1 MNEEIIYRQLN
12 EREIEPSL
20 FRDFERRQVVN
31 LCWRRMNGRWV
42 IRKDPFVDQWSAE
55 DYEFLIQCLRR
66 TVKFGGVVYAAFKEG
81 ACKGFASAEGE
92 RIGES
97 AEYVDLTS
105 LHVSEEMRRQ
115 GIGRNLFFQS
125 ADWASAQGAEKL
137 YISSHS
143 AIETQAFYRSIGC
156 VDAVY
161 LHPEHVR
168 QEPYDCQLEYVLR
181 RG

>member
-1 MNEEIIYRQLN
+1 MNEGMLYRPLDEQ
-12 EREIEPSL
+12 EIELSL

-31 LCWRRMNGRWV
+31 LCWRQVDDRWE
-42 IRKDPFVDQWSAE
+42 IREDPFIDQWSAD
-55 DYEFLIQCLRR
+55 DYVFLVQCLKH

-81 ACKGFASAEGE
+81 VCKGFASAEGE
-92 RIGES
+92 RIGKN

-105 LHVSEEMRRQ
+105 LHVSEEMRGQ
-115 GIGRNLFFQS
+115 GIGRNLFFRI
-125 ADWASAQGAEKL
+125 ADWAREYGAEKI

-143 AIETQAFYRSIGC
+143 AVETQAFYRSIGC